1 MRKLSHR
8 ELKPF
13 PQILHKSS
21 AGLPSGDLGAR
32 HVGAATA
39 QKEMSSMS

>member
-21 AGLPSGDLGAR
+21 AGLPSGNLGAR
-32 HVGAATA
+32 HVGAA